1 MDHGKDLTDNN
12 ENPILIFNKHF
23 VRKKM
28 SKQNKLKQGK
38 ELAKEFFDYKI
49 IDLEKISDSQK
60 QNWMKKYSSLSSA
73 EFEDVRHQ
81 VINAKSSQQ
90 AQVGWQIIPHDL
102 TVLVFCVIS
111 ALVSLKTGLIA
122 SIAVLIMLESIF
134 QVYYNYSLY
143 KILGYSV
150 WLTYPAYLILAY
162 VLFQRGMPWWQI
174 LIIIALAWGATFLLG
189 MLAAIP
195 MRLYLKA
202 RAQSKP
208 MPQKKK
214 AR

>member
-1 MDHGKDLTDNN
+1 MN
-12 ENPILIFNKHF
+12 
-23 VRKKM
+23 
-28 SKQNKLKQGK
+28 KQNKLKQGK

-49 IDLEKISDSQK
+49 VDLEKISDSQK
-60 QNWMKKYSSLSSA
+60 QSWMKKYSSLSSA

-102 TVLVFCVIS
+102 TVLVFCIIG
-111 ALVSLKTGLIA
+111 ALISLKIGFIV
-122 SIAVLIMLESIF
+122 SIAVLILLESIF

-150 WLTYPAYLILAY
+150 WLTYPAYIILGFI
-162 VLFQRGMPWWQI
+162 LFQRGMPWWQI
-174 LIIIALAWGATFLLG
+174 LLIIALAWGATFLLG

>member
-1 MDHGKDLTDNN
+1 
-12 ENPILIFNKHF
+12 
-23 VRKKM
+23 M

-49 IDLEKISDSQK
+49 VDLEKISDSQK

-111 ALVSLKTGLIA
+111 AFVSLKTGLIA

-214 AR
+214 AG

>member
-1 MDHGKDLTDNN
+1 
-12 ENPILIFNKHF
+12 
-23 VRKKM
+23 
-28 SKQNKLKQGK
+28 
-38 ELAKEFFDYKI
+38 
-49 IDLEKISDSQK
+49 
-60 QNWMKKYSSLSSA
+60 
-73 EFEDVRHQ
+73 